1 MDNKFLADLQV
12 TAEELSEL
20 QSSERPFGLLTERQ
34 KKILNAATQAGC
46 SHFWSD
52 GRWVLIKPRNGCC
65 WGSYTYRLH
74 PDLTLPEPPQRPS
87 DPRKPFKWQIDGQEV
102 WCCPVFVERRRMYF
116 KDPHSQP
123 TTMMIMHAPSFSG
136 WLGCMEADEDG
147 FPIDRLWGNDIS
159 MALPVHHGSSSS
171 RIDFVCFKVK
181 EVDGERN

>member
-1 MDNKFLADLQV
+1 MDNQFLADLNV
-12 TAEELSEL
+12 TAGELSAL
-20 QSSERPFGLLTERQ
+20 QSNERPFGLLTERQ
-34 KKILNAATQAGC
+34 REILNAGRRQGATQI
-46 SHFWSD
+46 WSMVWKGGLGGNRCD
-52 GRWVLIKPRNGCC
+52 HC
-65 WGSYTYRLH
+65 YTYRLH
-74 PDLTLPEPPQRPS
+74 PDLTLPSKPRRPS
-87 DPRKPFKWQIDGQEV
+87 DPREPFKWQIDGQEV

-171 RIDFVCFKVK
+171 RIDFVCFKLE
-181 EVDGERN
+181 EVDDE